1 MGSLLLVGLSRSIVL
16 VLLGLVLEG
25 VDTGLGTARLL
36 VDVWWEEKFWSSNV
50 PVANADVGVL
60 SNLLVGLLGSLV
72 GGALDLVCWRLLVMV
87 LRKGMG
93 DKSYPRRS

>member
-36 VDVWWEEKFWSSNV
+36 VVLRWKGCDRDSNI
-50 PVANADVGVL
+50 PVAKANVGVL
-60 SNLLVGLLGSLV
+60 GDLLVSLLGSLV
-72 GGALDLVCWRLLVMV
+72 GGALDLICEGGSVTVLLQ
-87 LRKGMG
+87 
-93 DKSYPRRS
+93 

>member
-36 VDVWWEEKFWSSNV
+36 VDMWWQGKFGTRTYRLPTLTLESLATSLLASLEASWVV
-50 PVANADVGVL
+50 PWILSVGEGQ
-60 SNLLVGLLGSLV
+60 SW
-72 GGALDLVCWRLLVMV
+72 C
-87 LRKGMG
+87 
-93 DKSYPRRS
+93 

>member
-36 VDVWWEEKFWSSNV
+36 VVLGGSTATETRTYRLPMPTLESLATSLLASLEASWVV
-50 PVANADVGVL
+50 PWIL
-60 SNLLVGLLGSLV
+60 SVMKVSHGAERGDGR
-72 GGALDLVCWRLLVMV
+72 GGQVV
-87 LRKGMG
+87 
-93 DKSYPRRS
+93 PET